1 MIAERRIKVD
11 TEHFGVRFLLPI
23 ITIGVTLVFFV
34 VSSTTLGA
42 VADEG
47 LNVHCITIPLSV
59 LVLLGTAW
67 LTERGL
73 KRLMPS
79 RRSAVLS
86 ADRLDVIDQR
96 KKPTQVTRIDWGSTV
111 NVQGWRFTVRRRTRV
126 PKGWL
131 CLAMQLLQDEEAVI
145 LYTFISPD
153 DSKTM
158 AGFDNFVRLRPRKE
172 TISNTDLN
180 AIADQRRLLK
190 LEDERWNDGAEIA
203 VDDFRAVVEMVRQH
217 VPGWN

>member
-1 MIAERRIKVD
+1 MTAERLIKVD

-23 ITIGVTLVFFV
+23 ITIGVTLVIFV
-34 VSSTTLGA
+34 VSSTALGA

-59 LVLLGTAW
+59 LVLVGTAW
-67 LTERGL
+67 LAERGL

-79 RRSAVLS
+79 RRSAVL
-86 ADRLDVIDQR
+86 AEDRLEVIDQR
-96 KKPTQVTRIDWGSTV
+96 KKPTQVTRIAWGRTV

-131 CLAMQLLQDEEAVI
+131 CLAMQLVQDEEAVI
-145 LYTFISPD
+145 LYTFMSPD
-153 DSKTM
+153 NTKTM
-158 AGFDNFVRLRPRKE
+158 PSFEHFVRLRPRKE
-172 TISNTDLN
+172 TVANTDLN

-203 VDDFRAVVEMVRQH
+203 ADDFRAVVEMVRRY
-217 VPGWN
+217 VPDWN